1 MSENEIF
8 HQHWDLLFSLATE
21 ESRAT
26 REEMWEDYIRAFVN
40 DSPTLTRNAFF
51 ADWDI
56 ARSSFDW
63 QAWRE
68 VRGYGR
74 R

>member
-1 MSENEIF
+1 MV
-8 HQHWDLLFSLATE
+8 TE
-21 ESRAT
+21 EERGVQL
-26 REEMWEDYIRAFVN
+26 EMWRDYIDAFVN
-40 DSPTLTRNAFF
+40 DDPTYTKNDFF
-51 ADWDI
+51 AEWDI

-68 VRGYGR
+68 ARGYRTR